1 MEFGGVYGV
10 SCLMIVLPLT
20 VYAINL
26 ACGKVSF
33 IKSTIF
39 TPKMV
44 FSWVLYYCSL
54 LKHLCSVF
62 SMGVWGL
69 VIWELGGGGGG
80 GEVLI
85 YLKDKTVPQF
95 CWKVG
100 GHVTPHPT
108 HTFPFKLYAY
118 DFRRQKGNLLISS

>member
-1 MEFGGVYGV
+1 
-10 SCLMIVLPLT
+10 
-20 VYAINL
+20 
-26 ACGKVSF
+26 
-33 IKSTIF
+33 
-39 TPKMV
+39 MV

-69 VIWELGGGGGG
+69 VIWELGGGGG
-80 GEVLI
+80 ERLI

-108 HTFPFKLYAY
+108 PPTHSPLSYMLMILEDRKETF
-118 DFRRQKGNLLISS
+118 